1 VRGWGDVSIT
11 VAGQQVW
18 CRGRM
23 VKNGARLEC
32 AAALALKPGDP
43 VNVLGKPLQVV
54 SATDMRG
61 EYLAVEL
68 IDPETLPKED

>member
-1 VRGWGDVSIT
+1 
-11 VAGQQVW
+11 
-18 CRGRM
+18 
-23 VKNGARLEC
+23 
-32 AAALALKPGDP
+32 
-43 VNVLGKPLQVV
+43 VLGKPLQVV